1 MNFDAI
7 IVGSGAGGSAAAYY
21 LVQSGRRVLLLE
33 RGPELPRDGSTL
45 DVEEVFARHG
55 FVETERWVDARG
67 REIVPEE
74 RSNLGGKTRWYGAAL
89 LRFGR
94 EEFQG
99 DPDRQF
105 LPWPIAAD
113 ELTPYYEAAE
123 QLLDVRT
130 FPVEPDL
137 ARIADHLARPWR
149 GWDVQPLPLGL
160 SSAIL
165 DHPEEAKHFDGFASP
180 RGLKSDGQSAF
191 LERVRRNPNLVIATG
206 RTVTDLLAAGGD
218 PRRVVGVV
226 CDDGAVH
233 HAPRVLLAA
242 GALHSPRLL
251 QNYLERTGLGRT
263 LPCADLVGRHY
274 KSHVL
279 TAVLAVS
286 PGRKTDRL
294 RKTALFLH
302 DDFPHSSVQPLGWF
316 DGEFFSAIAPS
327 WLPRPLARFAG
338 PRLYG
343 FFLQTEDGSH
353 PDNRVVA
360 HAHGIGRPR
369 LDYDLTRV
377 PQARDEHRRLV
388 ARLKR
393 DLLAAGLMPLSQP
406 IPVTGTAHACGT
418 LVAGNDPAASVV
430 AGDGRVHGMDNLY
443 VVDGSVLPR
452 SSRVNPA
459 LTIYAWSLRVASGL
473 VQRIEQE
480 GTRNDHNPA
489 RAGHPVW
496 A

>member
-1 MNFDAI
+1 MYFDAI

-45 DVEEVFARHG
+45 DVEQVFARHA
-55 FVETERWVDARG
+55 FVETERWVDAQG
-67 REIVPEE
+67 HAIVPEE

-89 LRFGR
+89 LRFSR

-113 ELTPYYEAAE
+113 ELTPFYEAAE
-123 QLLDVRT
+123 QLLGVRT
-130 FPVEPDL
+130 FPIEPDL
-137 ARIADHLARPWR
+137 ARIAEHLAGPWR
-149 GWDVQPLPLGL
+149 GWDVRPLPLGL
-160 SSAIL
+160 SAGIL

-180 RGLKSDGQSAF
+180 RGLKADGQSAF
-191 LERVRRNPNLVIATG
+191 LERVRRHPNLVIATG
-206 RTVTDLLAAGGD
+206 RTVTDLLAWDAD
-218 PRRVVGVV
+218 PQRVIGVV
-226 CDDGAVH
+226 CDDGTVH
-233 HAPRVLLAA
+233 RAQHVLLAG

-251 QNYLERTGLGRT
+251 QGYFERTGLART
-263 LPCADLVGRHY
+263 LPSACAVGRHY

-279 TAVLAVS
+279 TAVLALS
-286 PGRKTDRL
+286 PRRKTDSL

-327 WLPRPLARFAG
+327 WLPKPLARLAG

-353 PDNRVVA
+353 RDNRILA
-360 HAHGIGRPR
+360 HAHGIGRPK
-369 LDYDLTRV
+369 LDYDLARI

-388 ARLKR
+388 ARFKR

-418 LVAGNDPAASVV
+418 LVAGNDPAVSVV
-430 AGDGRVHGMDNLY
+430 GADGRVHGMDNLY

-473 VQRIEQE
+473 AQRIEQE
-480 GTRNDHNPA
+480 RTRNEQSPA